1 MKKFI
6 LLIFVIYFPLNAFAV
21 SNTDI
26 YTQQN
31 ISGTFLESGYADIKL
46 QKNAKF
52 RYRIL
57 DNENYEIDK
66 FGGVTAKPGYTP
78 VIGDVFT
85 VEVSYRN
92 RAGYV
97 SSTIKKFTVKI

>member
-1 MKKFI
+1 MSKF
-6 LLIFVIYFPLNAFAV
+6 VVAATVDDP
-21 SNTDI
+21 
-26 YTQQN
+26 
-31 ISGTFLESGYADIKL
+31 EL

-52 RYRIL
+52 SYRIL

-78 VIGDVFT
+78 VIGDIFT

-97 SSTIKKFTVKI
+97 SRTIKKFTVKI